1 MQMVGVKELK
11 NKLTHYLKLTRG
23 GDRIIVTDRGSPFA
37 ILHSLD
43 HIEEDAGKEERLA
56 ALSKRGMI
64 RLPAKQGK
72 MRRFKSI
79 QVNGRS
85 ASEII
90 IENRGKNQ

>member
-1 MQMVGVKELK
+1 MQMVGVKDLK

-23 GDRIIVTDRGSPFA
+23 GDRIIVTDRGSPVA

-43 HIEEDAGKEERLA
+43 HVEEDAGKEERLA

-72 MRRFKSI
+72 MRRFKSL
-79 QVNGRS
+79 QVNGRP
-85 ASEII
+85 ASETI
-90 IENRGKNQ
+90 IEGRR

>member
-11 NKLTHYLKLTRG
+11 NKLTHYLKLTKG
-23 GDRIIVTDRGSPFA
+23 GDRIIVTDRGSPIA

-43 HIEEDAGKEERLA
+43 HVEEDAGKEERLA
-56 ALSKRGMI
+56 ALCKREMI

-72 MRRFKSI
+72 MRRLKSI
-79 QVNGRS
+79 QVNGRP

-90 IENRGKNQ
+90 IEERR